1 MILDGKKVADRHLEI
16 LAEDIVDSGLYPH
29 LATIV
34 AGDNPASHLY
44 IKMKQQACERVGIGS
59 VKIALPERAT
69 TEAVLEKV
77 VTLNRDA
84 VIDGIL
90 VQLPLP
96 KHVDADRVIAAIA
109 PDKDVD
115 GFHPCNL
122 GRLFSGHPLFSPATP
137 LGIMHLLAGYGIA
150 TEGKHAVVIG
160 RSVDVG
166 RPLAALLLNADATVT
181 VCHSRTRDLEAIAS
195 RADILA
201 SAVGKAGFVT
211 PSMVQEGAVVIDV
224 GINYVEGKLTGDVQ
238 FDAVKDRAG
247 WITPVPGGVGPMT
260 IAALM
265 ENTFR
270 AARLRECTSVI

>member
-1 MILDGKKVADRHLEI
+1 MILDGKKTADRRLEI
-16 LAEDIVDSGLYPH
+16 LTEEIVDAGLYPQ

-34 AGDNPASHLY
+34 VGDNPASHLY
-44 IKMKQQACERVGIGS
+44 VKMKRQACERVGIGS
-59 VKIALPERAT
+59 IKIELPDRAT

-96 KHVDADRVIAAIA
+96 KQVDERRVIAAVA

-122 GRLFSGHPLFSPATP
+122 GRLFSGHPLFSPCTP
-137 LGIMHLLAGYGIA
+137 LGIMLLLAEYGIGV
-150 TEGKHAVVIG
+150 EGKNAVVVG
-160 RSVDVG
+160 RSMDVG
-166 RPLAALLLNADATVT
+166 RPLAALLLNANATVT
-181 VCHSRTRDLEAIAS
+181 VCHSRTRDLETIAA
-195 RADILA
+195 RADILI

-224 GINYVEGKLTGDVQ
+224 GINYVDGKLTGDVQ
-238 FDAVKDRAG
+238 FDAVKDRAA

-265 ENTFR
+265 ENTFK
-270 AARLRECTSVI
+270 AARLRECTSVM